1 MFKKILIANR
11 GEIALRVIRACK
23 ELNIATVAVYSE
35 ADRDSL
41 HVRFADQAVCIGPA
55 GSGKSY
61 LHIPAIISAAEITDA
76 DAIHPGYGFLA
87 ENSGFSDICSQCK
100 ITFIGPSPQVINK
113 MGDKAEAKR
122 TMRNAGV
129 PVVPGSDGVVSSV
142 DEAVSLVNEME
153 YPVIIKAVAGGGG
166 RGMRI
171 ANNENELRS
180 FFLTARS
187 EAENAFGNP
196 DVYIEKYIK
205 SPKHI
210 EFQILGDSHGN
221 AVHLGE
227 RDCSVQRRH
236 QKLIEE
242 TPCAIMTDELRRKM
256 GESAVAAAAAVGY
269 CGAGTIEF
277 LFDKDNNKYYF
288 MEMNTRIQVEHPVTE
303 EVTHIDIVKEQI
315 RVAAGEKLS
324 VKQKNVDIVGHSIEC
339 RINAEDP
346 ERDFMPSPGKIIHYH
361 QPGGPGVRVD
371 SHAYEEYSIP
381 PYYDSMIAKLIVWA
395 PSRAEA
401 INRMGRALDEYI
413 IEGIK
418 TTIPFHINILK
429 SGEFKQGKFGTD
441 FLERFIKEQKESKI
455 REQELEN
462 GAKQSAV
469 AE

>member
-23 ELNIATVAVYSE
+23 ELGISTVAVFSE

-41 HVRFADQAVCIGPA
+41 HVRFADQSVCIGPA

-61 LHIPAIISAAEITDA
+61 LNIAAIISAAEITDA

-87 ENSGFSDICSQCK
+87 ENEDFAEICGKCQ
-100 ITFIGPSPQVINK
+100 ITFIGPTPEVISK

-129 PVVPGSDGVVSSV
+129 PVVPGSDGIVNSV
-142 DEAVSLVNEME
+142 EEALSIVQEME

-171 ANNENELRS
+171 ANNDNELKIS
-180 FFLTARS
+180 YLTARS

-205 SPKHI
+205 SPKHVEI
-210 EFQILGDSHGN
+210 QILGDNHGN
-221 AVHLGE
+221 AIHLGE

-242 TPCAIMTDELRRKM
+242 TPCAIMTDELRNKM
-256 GESAVAAAAAVGY
+256 GGAAVDAAKAVGY
-269 CGAGTIEF
+269 SGAGTIEF
-277 LFDKDNNKYYF
+277 LLDKENMKFYF
-288 MEMNTRIQVEHPVTE
+288 MEMNTRVQVEHPVSE
-303 EVTHIDIVKEQI
+303 EVTHIDIIKEQI
-315 RVAAGEKLS
+315 KAAAGEKLQY
-324 VKQKNVDIVGHSIEC
+324 KQKDIHIVGHSIEC

-361 QPGGPGVRVD
+361 QAGGPGVRVD
-371 SHAYEEYSIP
+371 SHSYEEYSIP

-395 PSRAEA
+395 PTRIEA
-401 INRMGRALDEYI
+401 IKRMQRALDEYI

-418 TTIPFHINILK
+418 TTIPFHQSILTAE
-429 SGEFKQGKFGTD
+429 EFLGGKFGTD
-441 FLERFIKEQKESKI
+441 FLERYMKEMKQKKLEETNSESANG
-455 REQELEN
+455 EN
-462 GAKQSAV
+462 K
-469 AE
+469 